1 MDVLFLIFYF
11 LACFSA
17 SMIRGTL
24 PEWGAGLL
32 TVCVVFGQTGDL
44 YLNLGLGKGKTRR
57 GGDFGIS
64 WRGTERL
71 QGGLQTGGLL

>member
-11 LACFSA
+11 LVCFFA
-17 SMIRGTL
+17 GMIRGTP
-24 PEWGAGLL
+24 PELGAGLL

-44 YLNLGLGKGKTRR
+44 CLNLGLGKGKTRR